1 MDRPCVSPPTSSYII
16 ATHHHHI
23 NNSRSPPALPPTR
36 DRTPPRSPSPPV
48 FHPHPQHHLP
58 PPHQHQQ
65 NPPPH
70 PRSDYAHSEAH
81 SRPDSR
87 LSDSHPRHHLPPGPP
102 PQRLSASASSVTDEV
117 TPPASPPHKRFKSE
131 NSLPPPVPCHVD
143 QRWVRPSPSLIVLRS
158 LTCHLRSLALPFLV
172 CVLCLQHYSHGPY
185 PPPFYPYPYHHQN
198 MPHRV
203 EDMSVDRSI
212 RFAPPPFSYKNARHP
227 SITCPSHSHRSDG
240 PAQYQFMPHSH
251 PTPPPIATLHHSPA
265 LSASSLESTSISPSP
280 PVGTL
285 FLLYVHVIPFPPTDA
300 LPSYRLRSR
309 QRPTTRTQRKLRP

>member
-1 MDRPCVSPPTSSYII
+1 MDRPCVSPPPMSYII
-16 ATHHHHI
+16 TPHHHHI

-48 FHPHPQHHLP
+48 FHPQQHLP
-58 PPHQHQQ
+58 PPNSYQHT
-65 NPPPH
+65 PPPHANSQPHQH
-70 PRSDYAHSEAH
+70 PRSDYAYSEAH

-87 LSDSHPRHHLPPGPP
+87 LSDSRHHPHPGPP
-102 PQRLSASASSVTDEV
+102 SQRQSASASSVTDEV

-143 QRWVRPSPSLIVLRS
+143 QRWVRPCPSLIVLRS
-158 LTCHLRSLALPFLV
+158 LTCHLRSLALPILV

-185 PPPFYPYPYHHQN
+185 PPPFYPYPFHHQN

-203 EDMSVDRSI
+203 EDMSVDRSL

-285 FLLYVHVIPFPPTDA
+285 FPL
-300 LPSYRLRSR
+300 SSM
-309 QRPTTRTQRKLRP
+309 